1 MKYPWGAFGITHKDL
16 GFPLI
21 SALIR
26 AMTVKSGVKLEIQKF
41 AMKLG
46 PDPVATMANAE
57 KTFAEMKAKVDAGA
71 WDETFLPSIE
81 AGLADVRSH
90 FGCWQ
95 FWTSIL
101 AGMEG

>member
-1 MKYPWGAFGITHKDL
+1 MKYPWDAFGITNKDL
-16 GFPLI
+16 GFPTI
-21 SALIR
+21 SDLLR

-46 PDPVATMANAE
+46 PDPVATMANAN
-57 KTFAEMKAKVDAGA
+57 KTFAEMKAKVEAGA
-71 WDETFLPSIE
+71 WDESLWPSVV
-81 AGLADVRSH
+81 AGLAEVKSH